1 MRRRD
6 VTASR
11 RRAGSCAADRI
22 WIGFLHFVAVRPD
35 SVLDGGDGA
44 YGYLAARVPDQ
55 ARYLRVVGRAATRH
69 GLVLENVEWVEPAT
83 ALPPEHRPGGELQ
96 ELVGSARRSPRPVV
110 WGPLHAYTGA
120 EGDES
125 DDEDVPWSSRDV
137 SG

>member
-6 VTASR
+6 VTTSR
-11 RRAGSCAADRI
+11 RRAGSFAADRI
-22 WIGFLHFVAVRPD
+22 WIGFLHFVAVRAD

-44 YGYLAARVPDQ
+44 YGYVAARVPDQ

-69 GLVLENVEWVEPAT
+69 GLMLENVEWVEPAA

-96 ELVGSARRSPRPVV
+96 ELLAAARRSRRSLL
-110 WGPLHAYTGA
+110 WAPLHAYAGE

-125 DDEDVPWSSRDV
+125 DDEEAPWSSGDA